1 MLRKKRARLY
11 LEFTEALG
19 SMICMQWVL
28 QTLQYIRLQRLWRFL
43 QRMQEAM
50 KPNICDKVRFRSI
63 TALNCMLKESR
74 KNRHPCLVSD
84 FRSKAISFFLVNIVV
99 VVVTLF
105 FWYVMK
111 LLLLWDMLLLIHN
124 FFSTFIRTMVNSA
137 KALFCIYGKDS
148 VISVIKS
155 AEVLP
160 WTLNY
165 WFVYVDIS
173 LHLCADHDSSY
184 SQCVF
189 DFRLE
194 EFYWNFY
201 IYVHKKN
208 WFVLC
213 SHPHPLLPTW
223 CVLITCRYQVSY
235 DFITFDGKGYLSF
248 FSGNFRCFDVR
259 SSVNVFF
266 H

>member
-1 MLRKKRARLY
+1 MLWSFCY
-11 LEFTEALG
+11 FE
-19 SMICMQWVL
+19 ICYFLFIISSVL
-28 QTLQYIRLQRLWRFL
+28 LSERWWTLPKPFSVFMEKILWFL
-43 QRMQEAM
+43 
-50 KPNICDKVRFRSI
+50 S
-63 TALNCMLKESR
+63 LSLS
-74 KNRHPCLVSD
+74 LS
-84 FRSKAISFFLVNIVV
+84 L
-99 VVVTLF
+99 
-105 FWYVMK
+105 
-111 LLLLWDMLLLIHN
+111 
-124 FFSTFIRTMVNSA
+124 
-137 KALFCIYGKDS
+137 
-148 VISVIKS
+148 SVIK
-155 AEVLP
+155 P